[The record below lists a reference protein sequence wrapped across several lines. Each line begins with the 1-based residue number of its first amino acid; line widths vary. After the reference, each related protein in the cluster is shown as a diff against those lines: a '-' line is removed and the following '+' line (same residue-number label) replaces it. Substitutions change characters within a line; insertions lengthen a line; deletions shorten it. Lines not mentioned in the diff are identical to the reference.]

1 MRQDRRAG
9 PPCTR
14 GGGVLGRSS
23 IRTKFLAVAGLA
35 AVLLTACGGDQG
47 SSSAAGS
54 SGSAAA
60 KTSAQTSGKA
70 SGKDNGLAG
79 KSGPEVATAAADAL
93 DAAGSVHVKGDLTE
107 GGTQGSIDVQL
118 QGDDSAGT
126 ISMQGQAVQLI
137 STGGKVYAQAPAG
150 FWTANG
156 VPAEAV
162 GQLDGKWVV
171 LPDSVGGELDTLS
184 LKALTEEL
192 RNPGDSTIEDAVTK
206 GEVDGTPVVVVT
218 QDNGSTL
225 SVAATGDAYPLQ
237 IADKGAAPSTLTLS
251 DFGTKQTIAA
261 PPSPLDLG
269 LGG

>member
-1 MRQDRRAG
+1 MR
-9 PPCTR
+9 
-14 GGGVLGRSS
+14 
-23 IRTKFLAVAGLA
+23 IKILAVAGLA
-35 AVLLTACGGDQG
+35 AVLLTACGGGDGDSG
-47 SSSAAGS
+47 STSAAGS
-54 SGSAAA
+54 SSAGSSAAA
-60 KTSAQTSGKA
+60 
-70 SGKDNGLAG
+70 KDNGLAG
-79 KSGPEVATAAADAL
+79 KTGPEVSKAAADAL

-107 GGTQGSIDVQL
+107 SGTQGSIDMQL

-126 ISMQGQAVQLI
+126 ISMQGQTVQLI

-150 FWTANG
+150 FWAANG

-192 RNPGDSTIEDAVTK
+192 RNPGDSTIEDAVTT
-206 GEVDGTPVVVVT
+206 GEVGGQAVVVVT
-218 QDNGSTL
+218 QENGSTL
-225 SVAATGDAYPLQ
+225 SVAATGDAYPVQ